1 MVIDSN
7 GDFLYLTSSG
17 LSYRIIFFLNGENFI
32 RDIGYLIF
40 DVEDI
45 DCFEFI
51 IEETLWE

>member
-7 GDFLYLTSSG
+7 GDFLYLTCSG

-51 IEETLWE
+51 IEEPLWE